1 MHRDGPVGV
10 KARWITLSVSIDG
23 SRDEM
28 ARTRVS
34 PKYQVV
40 IPKEVRER
48 HGLKPGQE
56 MQVIS
61 KGNIITL
68 IPDRPL
74 SAFRGILR
82 GMPTTGHREKKD
94 RT

>member
-1 MHRDGPVGV
+1 
-10 KARWITLSVSIDG
+10 
-23 SRDEM
+23 M

-34 PKYQVV
+34 PKFQVV
-40 IPKEVRER
+40 IPKEIRER

-61 KGNIITL
+61 KGETITL

-74 SAFRGILR
+74 SAFRGVLR
-82 GMPTTGHREKKD
+82 GMPTTGHRDKKD
-94 RT
+94 RL